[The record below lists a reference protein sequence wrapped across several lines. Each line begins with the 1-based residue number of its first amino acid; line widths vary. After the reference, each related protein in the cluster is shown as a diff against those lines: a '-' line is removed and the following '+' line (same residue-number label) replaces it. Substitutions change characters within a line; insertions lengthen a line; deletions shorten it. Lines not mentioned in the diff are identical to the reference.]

1 MLLSNSSSEAQ
12 QQQQTAS
19 APSPQTQFR
28 QQKLHDNQHHQSQQE
43 RRNFTNNNNNNYYYH
58 NEKHNLNY
66 LPANVTQQVPKP
78 ASASTKSTPTTA
90 AAAVAAA
97 AAAATLLLNQS
108 GVFATTAD
116 AATRT
121 ATATT
126 NIINGNSCVGA
137 TDFSIAAIMARGANA
152 SSREPSERSL
162 SPLSVE
168 PYPEPDDD
176 VDVDVDVVD
185 CSDSESPSGR
195 AMRAHHRHQLQQQH
209 LPQAH
214 HKLQRHTHHSQH
226 SASVSNGD
234 STGVQQQQTRRSS
247 SRGRASPQSPN
258 SSTANDEDRLSP
270 EPAQVKRKSAPKI
283 VGSCNCDELLPVQCH
298 LETKEL
304 WDKFHEL
311 GTEMIITKTGRRM
324 FPTVRVSFSGPLR
337 QIQPPDRYAVVL
349 DVVPM
354 DSRRYRYAYHRSSWL
369 VAGKADP
376 PPPAR
381 LYPHPD
387 CPISVEALRKQVVSF
402 EKVKLTN
409 NEMDK
414 NGQIVLNSMHRY
426 QPRIHLVRLAHGQ
439 NIPTNP
445 KDLQELDHKT
455 FVFPETVF
463 TAVTAYQN
471 QLITKLKID
480 SNPFAKGFRDSSRL
494 TDFDRD
500 PMDSFLLEQHLRSPL
515 RFFPDPLM
523 AQLSPQEAD
532 AASLAFLEKARQH
545 LQMFGRS
552 PYTEMLLPQLYQRP
566 PVLNAFN
573 IGMWQQQWPQL
584 TAGFIA
590 SANQQAVAAQA
601 AAAAAAAANACRT
614 PPPPPP
620 SSIMVGI
627 APPPPATT
635 PSSSGSA
642 SPDMRIR
649 HFQRYSPYQVPHPQQ
664 QQQQVPQQQPPITR
678 SPPL

>member
-1 MLLSNSSSEAQ
+1 MLLSNIPTQLQ

-19 APSPQTQFR
+19 ATSPQSQL
-28 QQKLHDNQHHQSQQE
+28 QQEKQQHQQLQHSQQE
-43 RRNFTNNNNNNYYYH
+43 IQIFNNNNNNHCYNY
-58 NEKHNLNY
+58 NDKKNLNY
-66 LPANVTQQVPKP
+66 PPANVTQQLPT
-78 ASASTKSTPTTA
+78 SATTTETPTTA
-90 AAAVAAA
+90 AVAVAAA
-97 AAAATLLLNQS
+97 AAAATLLLKQTR
-108 GVFATTAD
+108 V
-116 AATRT
+116 ATRT
-121 ATATT
+121 TT
-126 NIINGNSCVGA
+126 NTNNSNSCVSA

-162 SPLSVE
+162 SPVSVE
-168 PYPEPDDD
+168 RYPDPDD
-176 VDVDVDVVD
+176 DVDVDVVD
-185 CSDSESPSGR
+185 CSDSESTSARP
-195 AMRAHHRHQLQQQH
+195 MRAHHRHQLQQQQQSQMH
-209 LPQAH
+209 QKLHKH
-214 HKLQRHTHHSQH
+214 HHHSHQH
-226 SASVSNGD
+226 HSTSNNINSNGGNGSGAGD
-234 STGVQQQQTRRSS
+234 QQHMSRSS
-247 SRGRASPQSPN
+247 SRGRTSPRSPN
-258 SSTANDEDRLSP
+258 SPTAHDEDRLSP

-445 KDLQELDHKT
+445 KELQYLDHKT

-545 LQMFGRS
+545 LQLFGRS

-590 SANQQAVAAQA
+590 SANQQAAAAQA
-601 AAAAAAAANACRT
+601 AAAAAVAANACRT
-614 PPPPPP
+614 PPPPPL
-620 SSIMVGI
+620 STIMVGV
-627 APPPPATT
+627 PQPPPATT

-649 HFQRYSPYQVPHPQQ
+649 HFQRYSPYQVPQQ
-664 QQQQVPQQQPPITR
+664 QQQQP
-678 SPPL
+678 PPLARTPPL